1 MKKLVEERSLKV
13 ISKNTTFFNKVSDTL
28 TKLLIPT
35 RIGINGMMINLKRSS
50 VLKSYEQFKLTEQTD
65 DVTKQLN

>member
-1 MKKLVEERSLKV
+1 MVEERSLKV
-13 ISKNTTFFNKVSDTL
+13 ISKDTTFFNKVSDTL

-50 VLKSYEQFKLTEQTD
+50 TVKSYEQLKSAEQTYNGFY
-65 DVTKQLN
+65 L